1 MSQPSAGNG
10 ASSATTGLTFLSWY
24 RTGLS
29 AAVTAPAGSPLDTA
43 PPAAVLVPLT
53 ATIGDPDNP
62 GDTAAGDTATG
73 SVQVRLHAPGDVTGI
88 DTNQIIRTYPTDGAT
103 NVEPDCFPLI
113 EFARPDVPWMLSPT
127 GPQPNQPTDSD
138 PRRGLLPWLC
148 LVVVPEPPATLSSPA
163 QPGALSTLTALS
175 SALPDPAQLWLW
187 AHAQVTTLS
196 TDNPSQTIPDLLS
209 AQPARGLSRLMAP
222 LYLRPFTSY
231 LACVVPAFDIS
242 VGASGTP
249 PTTLP
254 PAWQLSDPP
263 ASVTLPVYYYWR
275 FTTGPAGDFRS
286 LVLELQ
292 HWTHGGVGI
301 RPLNVGDAGTGMP
314 SPASGQPPWLIS
326 LEGALVSDDVVPNI
340 GSWTNP
346 KALRDPTGQTDIQ
359 QALATGL
366 DGTADELTP
375 PVYGSTQAS
384 FTGQLSSPPAQGPTW
399 LNTLNLDPRY
409 RAAAS
414 LAASLVR
421 ANQDALI
428 LSAWDQAGQVSSA
441 NLVLRQ
447 GQLARELGASGYD
460 RRIGAAGAASPPMDD
475 DRLLQLTSAIQSQVH
490 MPATPDTPGVPG
502 VPEITVAAAVAV
514 NPALAAVLSVPF
526 RRTAPPTGP
535 LASRLAAG
543 PLPPPVTSLAK
554 PGGIAPTPPLSAV
567 SGLVDLA
574 SVSQNAETLRGL
586 TEARISQLRFPWES
600 ATIPTPKP
608 PGTPPDPL
616 LQFGYLSDLWVL
628 GCGLGGALDWN
639 GASLAGWTS
648 APTIQ
653 ATGVAFTP
661 GPAISPGGEVSALIF
676 SPPVDQSVT
685 GGAATLI
692 NWDIPGTSPEPA
704 LAVVSVLIGS
714 STGNVGDDGAPANFL
729 YFDLDCSLLG
739 DSIPGVQDSPVVPT
753 DPSSSAPWPTVGLLS
768 PGSGN
773 LWSGQT
779 FPAVT
784 VAAAVSAGD
793 LTGSGKPSLAVVW
806 SVSAGLQTG
815 VYAKLLVDVDV
826 AFRSVQA
833 VDLGELSG
841 ISLDVQSTVL
851 ANRRLYVLAGGQLMS
866 APVTAAG
873 LTSTTTFTVN
883 SMYPP
888 DQPPEDAAWTA
899 IAAADFTG
907 SGSADLLLMRALPVP
922 GPEGVA
928 YRAVYQIGY
937 EPDANGNP
945 TSWSDEV
952 AAPIPVTDLPTSLVL
967 GPLNAATQTLG
978 QTTESLRQSTSKAF
992 RTAAA
997 ATQAH
1002 MTSVIPAQ
1010 ASPPP
1015 PPPVDTAGLATAV
1028 RSAVD
1033 PQVTVPASVTARLS
1047 LPAPP
1052 STAGGD
1058 ELQPIAFTPQF
1069 PQAFYETVAE
1079 SALSRLIPGLSA
1091 FPDEA
1096 ITALSSDMHTI
1107 EAILIGANHEFSREL
1122 LWHGVPALLSGTF
1135 FARFWDGRDADGNPL
1150 ADITDISSWPADS
1163 DLGTHAATT
1172 AASGGE
1178 TVLLIRGELVRRFP
1192 HATIY
1197 AAPAVAAGASRT
1209 VDVTQRVDPMFSG
1222 TLGSDSVFIGFPFP
1236 VQDAMSSKTT
1246 LGMYFVFQ
1254 EHPMAPRFGLNL
1266 DTGTPTTFGQPPAN
1280 WSELLWSETVKD
1292 AADFAALTYLD
1303 ASSASPMWGVSLTD
1317 TGTAGAPE
1325 HRWGFSAAHMAHI
1338 CYRPPVLIAIH
1349 ADELLAATTAGASG

>member
-1 MSQPSAGNG
+1 MTTSTGSTG
-10 ASSATTGLTFLSWY
+10 ATGLTFLSWY

-29 AAVTAPAGSPLDTA
+29 AAVTAPTGTPLDTA
-43 PPAAVLVPLT
+43 PPAEVLVPVK
-53 ATIGDPDNP
+53 AVISDPDNP
-62 GDTAAGDTATG
+62 GDTTGGDAATG
-73 SVQVRLHAPGDVTGI
+73 SVQVRLHAPGDVTGL
-88 DTNQIIRTYPTDGAT
+88 DPNQIIRTYPTDGAT

-127 GPQPNQPTDSD
+127 GPQANQPTDSD

-148 LVVVPEPPATLSSPA
+148 LVVVPEPPATLSPPA

-175 SALPDPAQLWLW
+175 SAFPDPSQLWLW

-196 TDNPSQTIPDLLS
+196 TDNPAQTIPDLLS
-209 AQPARGLSRLMAP
+209 AQPERGLSRLMAP

-231 LACVVPAFDIS
+231 LACVVPAFDTTAS
-242 VGASGTP
+242 TSGAAA
-249 PTTLP
+249 TLP

-263 ASVTLPVYYYWR
+263 TPATLPVYYYWR

-301 RPLNVGDAGTGMP
+301 RPLDVGKAGTGMP
-314 SPASGQPPWLIS
+314 SPASGKPPWLIS
-326 LEGALVSDDVVPNI
+326 LEGALVSDDVALKI

-346 KALRDPTGQTDIQ
+346 KDPRDPTGQTAIQ
-359 QALATGL
+359 RALATGL

-384 FTGQLSSPPAQGPTW
+384 FTGQLSSPPDQGPTW

-428 LSAWDQAGQVSSA
+428 LSAWDQAGQISSA

-447 GQLARELGASGYD
+447 GQLARELGVSNYA

-475 DRLLQLTSAIQSQVH
+475 DRLLQLTSAIQSQVR
-490 MPATPDTPGVPG
+490 MPETPGAPG
-502 VPEITVAAAVAV
+502 VPETTVADAVAA
-514 NPALAAVLSVPF
+514 NPALPAVLSVPF

-535 LASRLAAG
+535 LASRLAAA
-543 PLPPPVTSLAK
+543 PLPAPVTSLAK
-554 PGGIAPTPPLSAV
+554 PGGIAPTPPLSPV

-574 SVSQNAETLRGL
+574 SVSGNAETLKGL
-586 TEARISQLRFPWES
+586 TEARVSQPHFPWEG
-600 ATIPTPKP
+600 AGIPAPRP
-608 PGTPPDPL
+608 PGAPADPL
-616 LQFGYLSDLWVL
+616 LQPGYLADLWVV
-628 GCGLGGALDWN
+628 GSGLGGALDWD
-639 GASLAGWTS
+639 GSSLAGWTS
-648 APTIQ
+648 PPAIQ
-653 ATGVAFTP
+653 ANDPFTP
-661 GPAISPGGEVSALIF
+661 GPAITAGGEVSTLF
-676 SPPVDQSVT
+676 GQSGFNASAI
-685 GGAATLI
+685 GGAAALV
-692 NWDIPGTSPEPA
+692 NWNIAGTSTEPA
-704 LAVVSVLIGS
+704 LVVITASIDGGTNPVGAGGTMFYIDMSVG
-714 STGNVGDDGAPANFL
+714 
-729 YFDLDCSLLG
+729 CSLVG

-753 DPSSSAPWPTVGLLS
+753 GPSYAPWPTAGVASTQLMA
-768 PGSGN
+768 
-773 LWSGQT
+773 GQLGEGQV
-779 FPAVT
+779 FPALT
-784 VAAAVSAGD
+784 IAPAVSAGD

-806 SVSAGLQTG
+806 SLSATEYRG
-815 VYAKLLVDVDV
+815 VYAMLFVDVDV
-826 AFRSVQA
+826 A
-833 VDLGELSG
+833 LGAAQILNLGQLTALSP
-841 ISLDVQSTVL
+841 DVHGALL

-866 APVTAAG
+866 AQAGAAG
-873 LTSTTTFTVN
+873 LTLPFTAN
-883 SMYPP
+883 SMHPP
-888 DQPPEDAAWTA
+888 NQPPEDAAWTA

-907 SGSADLLLMRALPVP
+907 SGVADLLLMRALPVP

-937 EPDANGNP
+937 EPDADGDP
-945 TSWSDEV
+945 TYWSDEV
-952 AAPIPVTDLPTSLVL
+952 EAPIPVTDLPTSLVL
-967 GPLNAATQTLG
+967 GPLDSGTEALQ
-978 QTTESLRQSTSKAF
+978 QTTTKAF
-992 RTAAA
+992 RKAAA
-997 ATQAH
+997 ATQAR

-1015 PPPVDTAGLATAV
+1015 PPPVDTGGLAAAV
-1028 RSAVD
+1028 RAAVD
-1033 PQVTVPASVTARLS
+1033 PQVTVPASVTGRLS

-1069 PQAFYETVAE
+1069 PQPFYETVTE

-1096 ITALSSDMHTI
+1096 ITALSTDTHTV
-1107 EAILIGANHEFSREL
+1107 EALLIGANHEFSREL

-1135 FARFWDGRDADGNPL
+1135 FARFWDGRDATGNPL
-1150 ADITDISSWPADS
+1150 ADITDISSWSADS

-1197 AAPAVAAGASRT
+1197 AAPAVAAGTSRT
-1209 VDVTQRVDPMFSG
+1209 VDVTQRIDPMFSG
-1222 TLGSDSVFIGFPFP
+1222 TLGGDSVFIGFPFP
-1236 VQDAMSSKTT
+1236 VQQAMSSKTT

-1254 EHPMAPRFGLNL
+1254 EHPMAPRFGLDL
-1266 DTGTPTTFGQPPAN
+1266 DTVTPTTFGQAPSN
-1280 WSELLWSETVKD
+1280 WSELLWSQTVKD
-1292 AADFAALTYLD
+1292 ATAFDALTYLD
-1303 ASSASPMWGVSLTD
+1303 ADSASPLWGVSLTD
-1317 TGTAGAPE
+1317 TGASGAPE

-1349 ADELLAATTAGASG
+1349 ADELLATTAGKSG

>member
-1 MSQPSAGNG
+1 MSTSTAGNG
-10 ASSATTGLTFLSWY
+10 ASGVATGLTFLSWY

-29 AAVTAPAGSPLDTA
+29 AAVSASAGAPLDTA
-43 PPAAVLVPLT
+43 PPAAVLVPLK

-62 GDTAAGDTATG
+62 GDTIVGDTATG

-88 DTNQIIRTYPTDGAT
+88 DSNQIIRTYPTDGAT

-127 GPQPNQPTDSD
+127 GPQANLPTDSD

-148 LVVVPEPPATLSSPA
+148 LVVVPEPPATLSPPA

-196 TDNPSQTIPDLLS
+196 TDNPSETIPDLLS
-209 AQPARGLSRLMAP
+209 AQPERGLSRLMAP
-222 LYLRPFTSY
+222 LYLRPFTPY
-231 LACVVPAFDIS
+231 LACVVPTFDITES
-242 VGASGTP
+242 ASGTP
-249 PTTLP
+249 PATLP

-263 ASVTLPVYYYWR
+263 APVTLPVYYYWR

-301 RPLNVGDAGTGMP
+301 RPLDVGNAGTGMP
-314 SPASGQPPWLIS
+314 SPPSGQPPWLIS

-346 KALRDPTGQTDIQ
+346 RAPKDPTGQTAIQ

-384 FTGQLSSPPAQGPTW
+384 FTGQLSSPPVQGPTW

-428 LSAWDQAGQVSSA
+428 LSAWDQAGQISSA

-447 GQLARELGASGYD
+447 GQLARELGVSGYN

-490 MPATPDTPGVPG
+490 RSATPGAPG
-502 VPEITVAAAVAV
+502 VPEITVADAIAA

-535 LASRLAAG
+535 LASRLAAAS
-543 PLPPPVTSLAK
+543 LPPPVTSLAK
-554 PGGIAPTPPLSAV
+554 LGGITPMPPLSAV

-574 SVSQNAETLRGL
+574 SVSGNAETLRGL
-586 TEARISQLRFPWES
+586 TEARVSQPRFPWES
-600 ATIPTPKP
+600 ANIPIPRP
-608 PGTPPDPL
+608 PGTPPDLL
-616 LQFGYLSDLWVL
+616 LQPGYLSDLWVV
-628 GCGLGGALDWN
+628 GCGVGGALDWD
-639 GASLAGWTS
+639 GASLGGWTS
-648 APTIQ
+648 PPTIQ
-653 ATGVAFTP
+653 ATGVAFAP

-676 SPPVDQSVT
+676 SPPVAQSVT

-729 YFDLDCSLLG
+729 YFDVHCSLLG

-753 DPSSSAPWPTVGLLS
+753 DPSSYAPWPTVGLLS

-773 LWSGQT
+773 LWAGQT

-784 VAAAVSAGD
+784 VASAVSAGD

-806 SVSAGLQTG
+806 SVTAGEQAG

-826 AFRSVQA
+826 ALESAQT
-833 VDLGELSG
+833 VDLGELTG
-841 ISLDVQSTVL
+841 VSLDVQSTVL

-866 APVTAAG
+866 ALVH
-873 LTSTTTFTVN
+873 TSPGTVDPFTLN

-907 SGSADLLLMRALPVP
+907 SGSADLLLMRAVPVP

-937 EPDANGNP
+937 EPDANGDP
-945 TSWSDEV
+945 QYWSEEV
-952 AAPIPVTDLPTSLVL
+952 AAPIPVTDVPTSLVL

-978 QTTESLRQSTSKAF
+978 KTTEDLRQSTSKAF
-992 RTAAA
+992 RKAAA
-997 ATQAH
+997 ATQAR
-1002 MTSVIPAQ
+1002 MTSVIPAE

-1015 PPPVDTAGLATAV
+1015 PPPVDTAALATAV
-1028 RSAVD
+1028 RSAVN

-1052 STAGGD
+1052 GAAGGD
-1058 ELQPIAFTPQF
+1058 ELQPMAFTPQF

-1107 EAILIGANHEFSREL
+1107 EALLIGANHEFSREL

-1135 FARFWDGRDADGNPL
+1135 FARFWDGRDATGNPL
-1150 ADITDISSWPADS
+1150 ADITDISSWPTDS
-1163 DLGTHAATT
+1163 DLGTHAATA

-1197 AAPAVAAGASRT
+1197 AAPAVPAGSSRT

-1222 TLGSDSVFIGFPFP
+1222 TLGGDSVFIGFPFP
-1236 VQDAMSSKTT
+1236 VQEAMSSTTT

-1266 DTGTPTTFGQPPAN
+1266 DTGTPTSFGQPPPN
-1280 WSELLWSETVKD
+1280 WSELLWSQTVKD
-1292 AADFAALTYLD
+1292 AADFATLAYLD
-1303 ASSASPMWGVSLTD
+1303 ASSASPLWGVSLTD
-1317 TGTAGAPE
+1317 TGTLGAPE

-1349 ADELLAATTAGASG
+1349 ADELLAPTTAGTSG